1 MKRECQDI
9 WESVVAL
16 AEGHANDGATA
27 HLKGCGDCRRRFEQ
41 LQAMLAGIG
50 LKSFEVPATLV
61 EAAKS
66 LIADKAKRLGL
77 IRTSFQLSAARA
89 PSQDFQAVYGGEGI
103 EVRVMYSKVDQGWEV
118 MGRTPAGQWLVETV
132 DSPVDSDEHG
142 RFHFV
147 VGSLDDSAFS
157 LIGEHGTCEIPS
169 ANEAIDGLRNDA

>member
-16 AEGHANDGATA
+16 AEGQANDRATA
-27 HLKGCGDCRRRFEQ
+27 HLEGCEDCRRRFEQ
-41 LQAMLAGIG
+41 LQSMFAGLGLA
-50 LKSFEVPATLV
+50 SFEVPPTLV
-61 EAAKS
+61 QAAKS
-66 LIADKAKRLGL
+66 LMFGQAKRLGL

-118 MGRTPAGQWLVETV
+118 MGRTPAGEWRVEAEG
-132 DSPVDSDEHG
+132 SPVDSDEHG

-147 VGSLDDSAFS
+147 VGSLDKSAFS
-157 LIGEHGTCEIPS
+157 LIGEHEACEIPS
-169 ANEAIDGLRNDA
+169 ANEAIDGLRNDS